1 MHIRLHI
8 PTVVKP
14 MVLSE
19 GATMEHHV
27 VLFLMAAEDTK
38 HPYQDKE
45 RTACVTVFS
54 IGKLLFGG
62 LFSHSPLAW
71 LVRISDFLLNQV
83 LCLVP
88 CLREP
93 AFSCPQSSGSQQPYY
108 NLYHPM
114 VVGMVKKDDLLIH
127 LGTVQKKRK
136 PYLSKLN
143 R

>member
-1 MHIRLHI
+1 
-8 PTVVKP
+8 

-45 RTACVTVFS
+45 RTVCVKVFLS
-54 IGKLLFGG
+54 GKLFFGA
-62 LFSHSPLAW
+62 LFSHSPFAW

-114 VVGMVKKDDLLIH
+114 VVGMVKKEDLLRL
-127 LGTVQKKRK
+127 LGTFRKKRE

-143 R
+143 Q